1 MFAHTHK
8 TAHVL
13 YCLIKINIL
22 FHCQPH
28 PKDSNLFYRQRNSHD
43 VCKTAWG
50 YKECGVPQACSN
62 IQILFGDHSGNL
74 SLKFQILFGDH
85 SGNLSLKL
93 QILFGDHSGNL
104 SLKFQILFG
113 DHSGNLSLKFQIL
126 FGDHNGN
133 LSLKFQILFG
143 DHSGN
148 LSLKF
153 QILFGNHSG
162 NLSLKFQMLFGDHSG
177 NLSLKYLAYSATLEA
192 QVCRQLVLY
201 YKFLPSTG
209 NKGLVIFRA
218 CILRS
223 ELIFLLLKEVP
234 AASSTT
240 KNHGF
245 TQKTSSNTLPDQ
257 RVQKS
262 KD

>member
-8 TAHVL
+8 IAHVL
-13 YCLIKINIL
+13 YCLIKINSL

-74 SLKFQILFGDH
+74 SLK
-85 SGNLSLKL
+85 
-93 QILFGDHSGNL
+93 
-104 SLKFQILFG
+104 
-113 DHSGNLSLKFQIL
+113 
-126 FGDHNGN
+126 
-133 LSLKFQILFG
+133 
-143 DHSGN
+143 
-148 LSLKF
+148 
-153 QILFGNHSG
+153 
-162 NLSLKFQMLFGDHSG
+162 
-177 NLSLKYLAYSATLEA
+177 YLAYSATLEA
-192 QVCRQLVLY
+192 QVCRQAVLY

-218 CILRS
+218 RILRS